1 MNEKKLNSV
10 IDYAREY
17 ANNGLTVI
25 PVSHKG
31 KQPIKGLKLHD
42 YWGRMPIEEELN
54 NWFPQDTKNGIGI
67 ILKDGL
73 MGIDIDDVK
82 ILKLIFSKNTIKD
95 IARKTWVSQTSD
107 GFHVYFKLPA
117 NNAKNTKP
125 IIVFNAED
133 KKSIEVYFNRRFFIE
148 SPSIHSSGFL
158 YNWLTDIKNTDI
170 RILDDTE
177 AKALINNLE
186 RYVDFYPLIDYMIP
200 KWKDSIR
207 HDIIMFLG
215 AALKKGGVELDDAT
229 WIIDAIAT
237 GAGDNDHRGR
247 ISTMKDN
254 YSKQTADLKGY
265 TGLKDLF
272 GEKDADKILT
282 YLPSNTFKINKFL
295 TTNDAGNITGIDE
308 GKLVEALMEDY
319 IFLTFEDSEEI
330 LFYDDGVYS
339 FGGESLIK
347 KECEARIPTEHAVKY
362 LTRHIIDEI
371 IGHIQRLTYVK
382 RKEFENNDH
391 NLIILDNGIID
402 VTTGEFKEHSKDIL
416 ALSKMPI
423 KYDPAAVCPHIE
435 KFIGEI
441 INEDELLLL
450 QEFTGYCLYPDLPTH
465 KSFWCYGN
473 GRNGKDTFF
482 ALLSKLIGEDNISNT
497 DISTLE
503 NNKFAPAGLYGKAL
517 NISGEV
523 SPKSLYRMNVFKAL
537 TGGTPIYV
545 ERKFGHAF
553 KFKYRGKIVVFGNK
567 MPKIFE
573 DTVALWERIMIVRFP
588 YEFLDNDP
596 RTIKNLSEQLSTPDE
611 MSGFL
616 NWALAGLKRLKN
628 NNWMF
633 SSSKTADEMKAE
645 FLKQSNPMRDFF
657 NNRCFI
663 EKGGWESTTRLYTAY
678 IEYCDAE
685 GLDAESYNWFGRK
698 FGNMPGTFGRRKT
711 INGKKIGGWQ
721 NIVLKD
727 EYDVADK
734 NQEPRHDVFVWNQTH
749 TTEQQEESKPPKDLG
764 FEVFKYIKSVRKEGD
779 IIALGEV
786 SSYFGDISMDKMKN
800 VMRRLT
806 QKQEIEIYDEVK
818 DNPNPA
824 MNDTYY
830 RVCGA

>member
-1 MNEKKLNSV
+1 MNEKKLNGV

-17 ANNGLTVI
+17 SKNGLTVI
-25 PVSHKG
+25 PVSYKG
-31 KQPIKGLKLHD
+31 KQPTKGLKLHD
-42 YWGRMPIEEELN
+42 YWERLPAEEEVN

-73 MGIDIDDVK
+73 VGIDIDDVK
-82 ILKLIFSKNTIKD
+82 ILKLIFSKKTLEMM
-95 IARKTWVSQTSD
+95 AMETWVSQTGE
-107 GFHVYFKLPA
+107 GFHVYFKLPTD
-117 NNAKNTKP
+117 NALNTKP
-125 IIVFNAED
+125 IIVYNAEG
-133 KKSIEVYFNRRFFIE
+133 KKAIEVYFNHRFFIE
-148 SPSIHSSGFL
+148 SPSIHPSGFL
-158 YNWLTDIKNTDI
+158 YNWMTDIKNTGI
-170 RILDDTE
+170 KTLDDTE
-177 AKALINNLE
+177 GKALINNLE

-200 KWKDSIR
+200 RWKDSIR

-215 AALKKGGVELDDAT
+215 AALKKNGVKLDDAT

-237 GAGDNDHRGR
+237 GAGDYDHRGR
-247 ISTMKDN
+247 VSTMKDN
-254 YSKQTADLKGY
+254 YSKPTTDLKGY
-265 TGLKDLF
+265 AGLKDLF
-272 GEKDADKILT
+272 GKKDADKIST
-282 YLPSNTFKINKFL
+282 YLPSDAPKTNKFL
-295 TTNDAGNITGIDE
+295 TVNDTGTIDGIDE
-308 GKLVEALMEDY
+308 GKLVAVLMEDY
-319 IFLTFEDSEEI
+319 IFLTLEDSEEI

-339 FGGESLIK
+339 FGGEPLIK
-347 KECEARIPTEHAVKY
+347 KECEARIPTEYAVKY
-362 LTRHIIDEI
+362 LTRHSIDEI

-382 RKEFENNDH
+382 RKEFDDNSH
-391 NLIILDNGIID
+391 NLIILNNGIIN
-402 VTTGEFKEHSKDIL
+402 VTTGEFKEHSSNIRT
-416 ALSKMPI
+416 LSKMPI
-423 KYDPAAVCPHIE
+423 KYDPSAVCPHIE

-465 KSFWCYGN
+465 KSFWCYGT

-482 ALLSKLIGEDNISNT
+482 ALLSKLIGDDNISNT

-503 NNKFAPAGLYGKAL
+503 NNKFAPAGLYGKML

-537 TGGTPIYV
+537 TGGTPIDV

-553 KFKYRGKIVVFGNK
+553 KFKYRGKMVVFGNK

-588 YEFLDNDP
+588 HEFLDNDP

-616 NWALAGLKRLKN
+616 NWALVGLKRLKN

-633 SSSKTADEMKAE
+633 SSSKAADEMKAE
-645 FLKQSNPMRDFF
+645 FLKQSNPIRDFF

-663 EKGGWESTTRLYTAY
+663 EKGGWESTTKLYTAY
-678 IEYCDAE
+678 IEYCDTE

-727 EYDVADK
+727 EYTMADE
-734 NQEPRHDVFVWNQTH
+734 NQEPQSDVFAWNQPHNFGT
-749 TTEQQEESKPPKDLG
+749 QEEKNSPKDLG
-764 FEVFKYIKSVRKEGD
+764 FEVFKYIKSVRKAGD
-779 IIALGEV
+779 IISLGEV
-786 SSYFGDISMDKMKN
+786 SSYFGNMSMDKIKN
-800 VMRRLT
+800 VMCGLT
-806 QKQEIEIYDEVK
+806 QKREIETYNEVK
-818 DNPNPA
+818 DNSNPC
-824 MNDTYY
+824 MNDIYY
-830 RVCGA
+830 RVC